1 MTFPRLNFRASLTL
15 HETQSV
21 HDLMNRQKIEFITYI
36 YILYCLSSI
45 NFQLS
50 YNLAGFLDILNYT
63 RQTEG
68 WEQPKRQ
75 IPAFNVMKIR
85 ARRQTNAS
93 KQTTLLDGVD
103 VGPPKQRVCWRSLNR
118 SVHEAMNNI
127 SNVKVHLKT
136 PSGNVNITQ

>member
-1 MTFPRLNFRASLTL
+1 MMFPRLNLRASLTL
-15 HETQSV
+15 HETLSV

-63 RQTEG
+63 RHNRGFGTA
-68 WEQPKRQ
+68 KRQ
-75 IPAFNVMKIR
+75 IPAFNVMTIR
-85 ARRQTNAS
+85 ARLQTNAS

-103 VGPPKQRVCWRSLNR
+103 VGPPKQRVCWCGFNR
-118 SVHEAMNNI
+118 SVHEAMDNI

-136 PSGNVNITQ
+136 RSGK